1 MQPQPPTALHICEL
15 CMDLQALLQPRGNIT
30 GIQVFTP
37 YTTRDGIHNACLG
50 FDASYIHLKTILSQ
64 ALTISLTLHT
74 VLMPTPSRLEQQSV
88 QCRIYYTCIMDF
100 YQKVGSGC
108 MALCLNRKRKGI
120 FTRVQTIRDP
130 SKQSQHF
137 S

>member
-64 ALTISLTLHT
+64 AFTISLTLYT

-88 QCRIYYTCIMDF
+88 HMQDLLHMHHGF
-100 YQKVGSGC
+100 LPEGGLWLHGF
-108 MALCLNRKRKGI
+108 M
-120 FTRVQTIRDP
+120 FE
-130 SKQSQHF
+130 
-137 S
+137 